1 VFVANYETDFIQT
14 RLTKRSDMRNPWL
27 KPIKAML
34 FSFVLLILINSV
46 TDVYFANTSLH
57 DVSSFGF
64 FSAIGMNLLFL
75 LGWLISVAL
84 SFGVF
89 MGVIEGRFSD
99 TVSTIFVIS
108 LSFVF
113 AYLFKLI
120 LLSWYQLEF
129 AYQSMIIIG
138 EILLFALPLS
148 IAYKTLAEFGKGFK
162 N

>member
-1 VFVANYETDFIQT
+1 
-14 RLTKRSDMRNPWL
+14 MRNPWL

-34 FSFVLLILINSV
+34 FSFVLLVLIDSAID
-46 TDVYFANTSLH
+46 TYFEITNLH
-57 DVSSFGF
+57 EASSFSF

-84 SFGVF
+84 SFAVF

-113 AYLFKLI
+113 AYIFKLI
-120 LLSWYQLEF
+120 LLSWYQVEL
-129 AYQSMIIIG
+129 AYQSMIIIV
-138 EILLFALPLS
+138 EILMFALPLF